1 MLFPISLLIDFN
13 ERENRNP
20 IAIPFPPRR
29 KTRHLRVAH
38 REDNPKD
45 RGVEEGK
52 RISKLLGR
60 TFSDACALSL
70 PALPLSQIA
79 INRQATRRRRNVPL
93 SNVVAIQIEGVPK
106 VALQGSRE
114 FVCYVS
120 RFHRHALF
128 AQCFASLARVVRRF
142 KVNLKIGFVPWHVFS
157 SLERRNIY

>member
-1 MLFPISLLIDFN
+1 MKPSVPPSKFFPLFLESTRSTYDLRNTISIPSLIFLNIFFFSNFTRVDIIVDQDSFLIRKNLTLTIGRIFMLFPISLFIDFN

-79 INRQATRRRRNVPL
+79 INR
-93 SNVVAIQIEGVPK
+93 
-106 VALQGSRE
+106 
-114 FVCYVS
+114 
-120 RFHRHALF
+120 
-128 AQCFASLARVVRRF
+128 
-142 KVNLKIGFVPWHVFS
+142 
-157 SLERRNIY
+157 

>member
-1 MLFPISLLIDFN
+1 MRVDIIVDQDSFLIRKNLTLTIGRIFMLFPISLLIDFN

-29 KTRHLRVAH
+29 KTRHLRVTH

-79 INRQATRRRRNVPL
+79 INR
-93 SNVVAIQIEGVPK
+93 
-106 VALQGSRE
+106 
-114 FVCYVS
+114 
-120 RFHRHALF
+120 
-128 AQCFASLARVVRRF
+128 
-142 KVNLKIGFVPWHVFS
+142 
-157 SLERRNIY
+157 